1 MRTIVIGCGRVG
13 SALAVRLTGEGHDVR
28 VVDRDPKA
36 RRLLP
41 ANFAGEWHQ
50 GNGYNRTVLE
60 RAGVEHADAFVA
72 VTSGDNSNIVA
83 ARVAKDVYRVP
94 HVIAR
99 IYEPRRA
106 RIYRQLG
113 IPTVSSVV
121 WTVGRIHQMLTH
133 RHLEPELTFGNG
145 ETLLVR
151 SKLPDYL
158 AGRPLHDLEV
168 DTEIRVIE
176 LTRNGRSAI
185 PEPEAVA
192 APDDLVT
199 FAVAAGALS
208 RLRAFLDKELGT

>member
-13 SALAVRLTGEGHDVR
+13 SALAVRLAGEAHDVR

-41 ANFAGEWHQ
+41 PAFAGAWIE
-50 GNGYNRTVLE
+50 GNGYNRAVLE

-106 RIYRQLG
+106 QIYRQLG

-121 WTVGRIHQMLTH
+121 WTVGRIHQMLMH
-133 RHLEPELTFGNG
+133 RHLQPEFAFGNG

-151 SKLPDYL
+151 STLPAYL

-176 LTRNGRSAI
+176 VTRNGRSSI
-185 PEPEAVA
+185 PEHGAVA
-192 APDDLVT
+192 APGDVVT

-208 RLRAFLDKELGT
+208 RLRGFLNKELGT

>member
-28 VVDRDPKA
+28 VVDRDPRA
-36 RRLLP
+36 RSLLP
-41 ANFAGEWHQ
+41 AKFDGAWHQ
-50 GNGYNRTVLE
+50 GNGFNRTVLE

-94 HVIAR
+94 RVIAR

-106 RIYRQLG
+106 QIYRQLG

-121 WTVGRIHQMLTH
+121 WTVGRIHQMLIH
-133 RHLEPELTFGNG
+133 RHLDPEVAFGNG

-151 SKLPDYL
+151 STLPDYL

-176 LTRNGRSAI
+176 VTRNGRSSI
-185 PEPEAVA
+185 PEHDAVA
-192 APDDLVT
+192 APGDMVT
-199 FAVAAGALS
+199 FAVAANALG
-208 RLRAFLDKELGT
+208 RLRGFLNKELGT